1 MQLGQAQ
8 FASAGS
14 CVRVAALAL
23 GEVASIVPAIQAGYL
38 FPGERNVPGLQLG
51 PAQTPPSAFTLAG
64 EAESCAATIGN
75 CELRAGCWR
84 WGGDGETGPGRHAV
98 PGPDAVPP
106 VRVLRD
112 VAGIHFGD
120 GRLRRRVSV
129 QVGTSG
135 LVVVEVVLQGPGGAA
150 GPLGPEA
157 GLLLCRAGPQAL
169 RR

>member
-14 CVRVAALAL
+14 CVRMAALAL
-23 GEVASIVPAIQAGYL
+23 GEVASIVPAIQAGCL
-38 FPGERNVPGLQLG
+38 FPGEWNVPGLQLDH
-51 PAQTPPSAFTLAG
+51 AQTPPSAFSLAG
-64 EAESCAATIGN
+64 EAESCAAATIGN

-84 WGGDGETGPGRHAV
+84 RSGDSETGPGRHAV

-129 QVGTSG
+129 QVGASG

-157 GLLLCRAGPQAL
+157 GLLL
-169 RR
+169 